1 MQTEIEGIRDRMRN
15 IEALSSHGLPWL
27 KAAEPAD
34 AAVAAAIPNKPI
46 TERMNDTDDL
56 INILLLQEEEQNHRR
71 SAHQCTEW

>member
-27 KAAEPAD
+27 KPAERAD
-34 AAVAAAIPNKPI
+34 DAVAAAIPNKPI
-46 TERMNDTDDL
+46 AERMSDTEGL

-71 SAHQCTEW
+71 FAPQCT